1 MGNCI
6 VVVQDKSVN
15 VMRTDGKII
24 EYKSPIKVHQVLSDF
39 PNHALI
45 ISDNL
50 PPVVNHMHP
59 NADLLRGRL
68 YYLVPLPVVPQPMKK
83 TRPKKTVRFAE
94 DVVIVEEAEEKEKT
108 RQPNGVTRIKLV
120 ISKKELQAILS
131 KEGVSVEDMISH
143 VQQSEQ
149 STIKIECIPQVH

>member
-1 MGNCI
+1 
-6 VVVQDKSVN
+6 
-15 VMRTDGKII
+15 MRTDGKII

-39 PNHALI
+39 PNHALLV
-45 ISDNL
+45 SDNL
-50 PPVVNHMHP
+50 PPIVNHMHP

-83 TRPKKTVRFAE
+83 TKTKPKKTVRFAE
-94 DVVIVEEAEEKEKT
+94 DVVIVEEEAEEEKEKT
-108 RQPNGVTRIKLV
+108 RQSNGVTRIKLV

-143 VQQSEQ
+143 VQQNEQ

>member
-39 PNHALI
+39 PNHALL

-50 PPVVNHMHP
+50 PVVNHMNP

-68 YYLVPLPVVPQPMKK
+68 YYLVSLPVVPQPMKK
-83 TRPKKTVRFAE
+83 TKPKKTVRFAE
-94 DVVIVEEAEEKEKT
+94 DVVIVEEAEEEKEKT
-108 RQPNGVTRIKLV
+108 RQSNGVTRIKLV

-143 VQQSEQ
+143 VQQNEQ